1 MKRNPK
7 LASLKAN
14 YLFPEINLRKNQFL
28 SNNPGITLISLGV
41 GDTTESI
48 PKSITQALVHSSSR
62 LGTTEGYSGYG
73 PEQGIQPLREKIS
86 SQIYKNQILP
96 EEVFVSDGAKCDLG
110 RLQMLFGSHVS
121 IAVQDPSYPVY
132 IEGSLIQ
139 GVENIE
145 FMRCSPENDFFP
157 DLRTTQRTDL
167 IYFCSPNNPTGA
179 VATKKQLEDLVS
191 FAQKNRSIIIFDSAY
206 SSYIKDP
213 SLPKSIFEIEGA
225 RNVAIEISSFSKLA
239 GFTGIRLG
247 WTVIPKELR
256 YDDGFSVWADWN
268 RITTTIFNG
277 ASNIAQYGG
286 CAALE
291 PKGLIEINALADFY
305 MENASILRKAFL
317 NSHHKVFGG
326 LHAPYLWV
334 YFKGRNSWDTFHYLL
349 EKCHLLTT
357 PGSGFGPA
365 GEGFIRLSA
374 FGKRENILQ
383 AVERLKII
391 L

>member
-1 MKRNPK
+1 MKRNPT
-7 LASLKAN
+7 LNSLKTN
-14 YLFPEINLRKNQFL
+14 YLFPEINLRKKQFL
-28 SNNPGITLISLGV
+28 SDNPGVSLISLGV
-41 GDTTESI
+41 GDTTEPIPQSI
-48 PKSITQALVHSSSR
+48 SQALVHSSSR
-62 LGTTEGYSGYG
+62 LGTCDGYSGYG
-73 PEQGIQPLREKIS
+73 PEQGIQRLREKIA
-86 SQIYKNQILP
+86 SQIYKNQILS

-110 RLQMLFGSHVS
+110 RLQMLFGCHVS

-132 IEGSLIQ
+132 IDGSLIQ
-139 GVENIE
+139 GVENIA
-145 FMRCSPENDFFP
+145 FMRCTPENDFFP
-157 DLRTTQRTDL
+157 DLATIPRTDL

-179 VATKKQLEDLVS
+179 VATKKQLEDLVN
-191 FAQKNRSIIIFDSAY
+191 FAQNNRSIIIYDSAY
-206 SSYIKDP
+206 SNYIQDP
-213 SLPKSIFEIEGA
+213 SLPKSIFEIDGA
-225 RNVAIEISSFSKLA
+225 KNVAIEINSFSKLA

-256 YDDGFSVWADWN
+256 YDNGFSVWSDWN
-268 RITTTIFNG
+268 RMTTTIFNG

-291 PKGLIEINALADFY
+291 PEGLIEINALADFY
-305 MENASILRKAFL
+305 MENASILRKTFQ
-317 NSHHKVFGG
+317 NSSHKVFGG

-334 YFKGRNSWDTFHYLL
+334 NFKDRNSWDTFHYLL
-349 EKCHLLTT
+349 EKCHILTT

-383 AVERLKII
+383 AVERLKVI